1 MVAKKWRGKW
11 VVDFV
16 GEDGKRLRRVSPVQT
31 KEGARAFE
39 RSLMGS
45 GPAMEARSSSISTP
59 SLDPRPEVPSFA
71 AFAPEWLRTYAATNN
86 KPSEVVG
93 KESVLRVHLIPF
105 FGKRRLDEIT
115 AKDVEAF
122 KGEKRASDLGP
133 KTVNNMLTVLRK
145 LLATAI
151 DWEVIDKIP
160 RIRRLNVAP
169 AKFDWLTKEKANRF
183 LKAIDA
189 HYPAW
194 RPLYW
199 LALRTGLRRGELFAL
214 KWENIDLT
222 ARTVTVRH
230 SVFRGRLYA
239 PKGGKAR
246 TVPLTR
252 DVTEVLRQAQRSE
265 RDACLFPAKDGK
277 LSRHQGH
284 VDRPL
289 KGALKRAG
297 LRPIRFHDRRH
308 SFASQLASAGRAL
321 KEVQEL
327 LGHESIAVTMRYAH
341 LAPGRMREAVAV
353 LDGDVPDGAA
363 DVPSAKNLEQA
374 LEPKQKE
381 PGPFEPSLLSELQI
395 FRNSGGRI

>member
-16 GEDGKRLRRVSPVQT
+16 GEDGKRLRRVSPVQSR
-31 KEGARAFE
+31 EGARAFE

-45 GPAMEARSSSISTP
+45 GPAMEARSSSTSTP

-71 AFAPEWLRTYAATNN
+71 AFAPEWLRMYAATNN

-105 FGKRRLDEIT
+105 FGNRRLDEVT

-122 KGEKRASDLGP
+122 KGEKRASGLGP

-151 DWEVIDKIP
+151 DWEVIEKIP

-169 AKFDWLTKEKANRF
+169 AKFDWLTREEANRF
-183 LKAIDA
+183 LRAIDA

-194 RPLYW
+194 RPLFW

-214 KWENIDLT
+214 KWEDIDLT

-252 DVTEVLRQAQRSE
+252 DVTEVLRQAQGSE
-265 RDACLFPAKDGK
+265 RDAFLFPAKDGK

-284 VDRPL
+284 ADRPL

-297 LRPIRFHDRRH
+297 LRPIRFHDLRH
-308 SFASQLASAGRAL
+308 SFASQLASAGRSL

-353 LDGDVPDGAA
+353 LDGDVPD
-363 DVPSAKNLEQA
+363 VPSAKNLEQPLA
-374 LEPKQKE
+374 QKQKE
-381 PGPFEPSLLSELQI
+381 PGLFEPSPLSEPQI